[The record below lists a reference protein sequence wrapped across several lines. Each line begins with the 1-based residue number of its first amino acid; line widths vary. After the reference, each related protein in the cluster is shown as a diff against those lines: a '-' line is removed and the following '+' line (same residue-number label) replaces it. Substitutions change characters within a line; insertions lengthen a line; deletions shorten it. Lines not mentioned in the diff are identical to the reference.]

1 MNKTLYTS
9 IALVSVV
16 LGLMVAFQFRTTTGR
31 VDSGVPIDRVQLL
44 TTELK
49 QIEREYETLLTE
61 ANDLEAKLAQAAKG
75 RPEASQAVQKELEK
89 VRQIAGMTE
98 LEGPGVEVTL
108 APIKKDE
115 TLAGENLF
123 TVRDEDLLRVVNELR
138 AAGAESL
145 AINGQR
151 IISTSEIRLAGNF
164 IDINLTRITPPYTVL
179 AIGAMN
185 QLESAL
191 LIKGG
196 LVDTMRDWGVVV
208 NVTKKE
214 LLTVPAYNH
223 RIHIEY
229 AKPLK
234 EEN

>member
-1 MNKTLYTS
+1 MNKTLYIS
-9 IALVSVV
+9 IAVVSVV
-16 LGLMVAFQFRTTTGR
+16 LGLMVAFQFRTAGR

-49 QIEREYETLLTE
+49 QIEKDYTTLLIE
-61 ANDLEAKLAQAAKG
+61 ANDLESKLAQAEKG
-75 RPEASQAVQKELEK
+75 RPEASQAVQKELQK

-108 APIKKDE
+108 APIKKED
-115 TLAGENLF
+115 LQAGENLF

-138 AAGAESL
+138 GAGAEAL

-151 IISTSEIRLAGNF
+151 IISNSEIRLAGTF
-164 IDINLTRITPPYTVL
+164 IDVNLTRISPPYSVL
-179 AIGAMN
+179 AIGVPD

-196 LVDTMRDWGVVV
+196 LVDTMRNWGVAV
-208 NVTKKE
+208 NVAKKE
-214 LLTVPAYNH
+214 TLTVPAYKH

-234 EEN
+234 EEK